1 MKRAQLQDQTIS
13 LTCVIHKE
21 KGSDVT
27 YCICW
32 LLYAQW
38 ILVDFIGHSCVSKL
52 LYHGLSV
59 HAHNAVYG

>member
-1 MKRAQLQDQTIS
+1 M
-13 LTCVIHKE
+13 IHKE